1 MMTELKSVIQV
12 RAKETEKRE
21 TAALNRTVKTLKQT
35 VETDKTVG
43 ASGVT
48 TSTKRADDIG
58 FRLKQNPGDN
68 NSDAIKTVNSDTTE
82 EKRECEKAGIGLP
95 DMEQVTE
102 NKCSLGAGYTVRGVF
117 PTVLVEQE
125 LENRTKS
132 VVTHV
137 GVRRLRKGNMLHD
150 SDSDEDVLDDISK
163 DISDRD
169 SVKPSPWTAFTTL
182 PNKASKKAC
191 QGDFNTHKSDKESEI
206 VAEEDAFV
214 LGKNVTEDYVLNDD
228 DNDHDYD
235 YDNVEDDDA
244 ADCDDS
250 KPSLAGLSLEEKL
263 ARYSGLDFNF
273 TSNIALMA
281 AAKSREFRKVEET
294 AFGEEEEF
302 GELSESESELE
313 G

>member
-21 TAALNRTVKTLKQT
+21 TAALNRTIQSLKQT

-48 TSTKRADDIG
+48 TSTKRSYDIG
-58 FRLKQNPGDN
+58 FRLQQNPGDN

-95 DMEQVTE
+95 DMEQETE
-102 NKCSLGAGYTVRGVF
+102 NKCSLGAGGDF

-132 VVTHV
+132 VVTQL

-150 SDSDEDVLDDISK
+150 SDSDEDILDDISI

-169 SVKPSPWTAFTTL
+169 SVKPSLGTAFTTL
-182 PNKASKKAC
+182 PNKQSKKAYK
-191 QGDFNTHKSDKESEI
+191 GDFNTHKSDKESEI
-206 VAEEDAFV
+206 VAEEDAVV
-214 LGKNVTEDYVLNDD
+214 LGKNVTQDYFLNDD
-228 DNDHDYD
+228 DNDHNYD

-244 ADCDDS
+244 ADGDDS
-250 KPSLAGLSLEEKL
+250 KPSLAGLSLEEEL